1 MSNGLEDFSL
11 FDLFRM
17 EAEEQVRVLQSGLI
31 ELESGAASA
40 ATLEAL
46 MRAAHSLKG
55 AARIVG
61 LDAIVNLTHVV
72 EDRFVAA
79 QHGRALDAA
88 EIDRMLMATDW
99 LARLQAVPESETAA
113 WFEVNASAIE
123 AFTATFVE
131 QITPEV
137 SVARAAEGAL
147 PQTEPRV
154 AHEAE
159 PPAASPAEAEVEED
173 IFAQHAPGEQRGPCL
188 LYTSSSPTR
197 ATCRRQATASARAS
211 THCSGRLSWS
221 AWWQWP

>member
-17 EAEEQVRVLQSGLI
+17 EAEEQVRVLQNGLI
-31 ELESGAASA
+31 QLESGAATA

-88 EIDRMLMATDW
+88 EVDRMLTATDW
-99 LARLQAVPESETAA
+99 LARVQAVPESETEA
-113 WFEVNASAIE
+113 WFEANAPAIE
-123 AFTATFVE
+123 AFTATFGE
-131 QITPEV
+131 EIAQTAACAAAGA
-137 SVARAAEGAL
+137 SRCARCGA
-147 PQTEPRV
+147 TVGE
-154 AHEAE
+154 
-159 PPAASPAEAEVEED
+159 
-173 IFAQHAPGEQRGPCL
+173 FAGCGARGRHL
-188 LYTSSSPTR
+188 R
-197 ATCRRQATASARAS
+197 ATCERRAAWPSEAHPHRCRPLRQDHVHGVRGP
-211 THCSGRLSWS
+211 GRLAHPRRLWNRI
-221 AWWQWP
+221 